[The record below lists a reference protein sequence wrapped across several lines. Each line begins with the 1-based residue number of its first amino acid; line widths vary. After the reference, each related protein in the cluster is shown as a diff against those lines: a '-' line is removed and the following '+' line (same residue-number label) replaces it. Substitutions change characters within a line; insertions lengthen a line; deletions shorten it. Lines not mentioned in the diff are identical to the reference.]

1 VIAGVVTAGTLAE
14 DVVGAVVQ
22 SKALFMP
29 AHVTV
34 NGQLRPLPRTW
45 GIDR

>member
-1 VIAGVVTAGTLAE
+1 MVGGVVTAATLAE
-14 DVVGAVVQ
+14 DVVGAVIQ

-29 AHVTV
+29 THVTV